1 MEPPGGR
8 RYSVLPFPDPAPTMT
23 ARPQVP
29 PAPTRPILVRPI
41 LVRGVGDA
49 LAAAAAAESAGA
61 ALALMAPPAGGALW
75 LLGLI
80 ERVRR
85 AHPGLEVTGLL
96 DCGDRA
102 GEAQGA
108 LAAGVPALLFT
119 GRPEAAARLAA
130 IAAARGA
137 MLLTACP
144 PLLDLAAESRGSGR
158 AALLEALCRDWLTQP
173 EGQVRTTA
181 FSHSLTAQRWCNVT

>member
-1 MEPPGGR
+1 
-8 RYSVLPFPDPAPTMT
+8 MT
-23 ARPQVP
+23 APPQFP
-29 PAPTRPILVRPI
+29 PALTRPILVRG
-41 LVRGVGDA
+41 LADA
-49 LAAAAAAESAGA
+49 LAAAAAAGSAGA

-80 ERVRR
+80 GRVRQ
-85 AHPGLEVTGLL
+85 AHPALEVTGLL

-119 GRPEAAARLAA
+119 GRPEAADRLAA

-137 MLLTACP
+137 VLLTTCP
-144 PLLDLAAESRGSGR
+144 PLLELAAESHGSTR
-158 AALLEALCRDWLTQP
+158 PVLLEALCRDWLTGA
-173 EGQVRTTA
+173 EG
-181 FSHSLTAQRWCNVT
+181 